1 MKGLRWV
8 AVLVAVAATLV
19 LPAVEARAPVV
30 EAQSWTIGQ
39 IGAAVVRPK
48 QRNSLQDA
56 IRRVREAERQ
66 IGAQPSAGM
75 KRAAWVGGAIP
86 AALLVAGAAAVLSW
100 VWLLLGWRRALA
112 ADAIVGVAACGYA
125 LIASW
130 WLTREVQTAAAQV
143 LQQAQQGPLGGF
155 LHQLGVKPLPQWA
168 GQFALAPQ
176 AGVWVLL
183 LAFLAL
189 LAIPQTA

>member
-8 AVLVAVAATLV
+8 VATVAVAATLV
-19 LPAVEARAPVV
+19 LPAVEARAPMVK
-30 EAQSWTIGQ
+30 AQSWTIGQ
-39 IGAAVVRPK
+39 IGEAVVRPK
-48 QRNSLQDA
+48 QRKSLQDA

-66 IGAQPSAGM
+66 IGASPGM

-112 ADAIVGVAACGYA
+112 ANAIVGVVACGYA

-189 LAIPQTA
+189 LAIPQTD